1 MNLRSLHYLIIVGIA
16 CLLLAGSSVSADGT
30 PNAKRRKPVTHFSS
44 EVKLSP
50 GQQVRVPKTKL
61 RIKFTA
67 VENDSRCPS
76 DVNCVWAGNAAVKL
90 ELSGLGKGKSVTLNT
105 SKAGQFVSETVYQG
119 YKVKLLDLSPY
130 PRSTQRIAA
139 GDYQATLLVSKG

>member
-1 MNLRSLHYLIIVGIA
+1 MNLRSFHYLIIVGIA
-16 CLLLAGSSVSADGT
+16 CLLLVGSSVSADGT
-30 PNAKRRKPVTHFSS
+30 PRAKRRNPVMHFRSDL
-44 EVKLSP
+44 KLSP
-50 GQQVRVPKTKL
+50 GQEVAVARTKL

-105 SKAGQFVSETVYQG
+105 SKAGQFVSETIYQG

-130 PRSTQRIAA
+130 PRSTQKISP
-139 GDYQATLLVSKG
+139 GDYQATLLVIKG

>member
-1 MNLRSLHYLIIVGIA
+1 MHHRSLSNLIILGIA
-16 CLLLAGSSVSADGT
+16 CLLLLGSSVAADGT
-30 PNAKRRKPVTHFSS
+30 ARRKRRKPVIHFRS

-50 GQQVRVPKTKL
+50 GQQVPVPGTKL

-76 DVNCVWAGNAAVKL
+76 DVTCVWAGNAAVNL
-90 ELSGLGKGKSVTLNT
+90 ELSGIGKASSVTLNT
-105 SKAGQFVSETVYQG
+105 SKAAQFVSETMYQG
-119 YKVKLLDLSPY
+119 YKVKLVDLSPY
-130 PRSTQRIAA
+130 PRSKQRIAA